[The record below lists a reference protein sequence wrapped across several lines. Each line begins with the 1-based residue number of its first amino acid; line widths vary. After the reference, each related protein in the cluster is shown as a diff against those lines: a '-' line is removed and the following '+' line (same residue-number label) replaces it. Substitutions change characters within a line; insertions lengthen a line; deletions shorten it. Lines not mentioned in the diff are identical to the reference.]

1 MAEHQA
7 LVQVL
12 PVQLADR
19 AQGRARGGNV
29 ASVETSGPTVDDA
42 IDTALEKLDLDEDQV
57 ELEILSEG
65 GDGQPARVRAT
76 PRSEVVTEPAA
87 AAAAEGNGEVE
98 WDESL
103 ATAGR
108 EIVED
113 LLDYMGFPGDVD
125 ILAAGKEN
133 GTPTLTLAIVDG
145 ESMGALIGRRGETLQ
160 AFQFITQLLV
170 NRRLGHWTRVLLDIE
185 GYRSR
190 RERYLK
196 DTALRA
202 AEKAMRYRESIEL
215 DPMIPSERRIV
226 HLTLASHESVTARN
240 MGARVGVHTSAA
252 YEPGLID
259 TLGGVLVA
267 RIPAEFTTCFVN
279 EYVAGKRRQTI
290 ESVAEKLT
298 YEQLLPEWRNPPV
311 VHLGP
316 LNQELDSALVS
327 RFPRSLVG
335 VTPQGW
341 MRAWGEDGLVS
352 PVDWADADR
361 VLAK

>member
-1 MAEHQA
+1 VPTGFRISIKEHLH
-7 LVQVL
+7 LVSGVR
-12 PVQLADR
+12 PVPRVGRDR
-19 AQGRARGGNV
+19 AARARGGNV

-42 IDTALEKLDLDEDQV
+42 IDAALEKLDLDEDQV

-76 PRSEVVTEPAA
+76 PRGEVVVETV
-87 AAAAEGNGEVE
+87 AAAEAAEPDGEVE
-98 WDESL
+98 WDEGL

-113 LLDYMGFPGDVD
+113 LLDYMGFPGEVDV
-125 ILAAGKEN
+125 LKAGKEN

-226 HLTLASHESVTARN
+226 HLTLAEHESVTTHSEGEGDNR
-240 MGARVGVHTSAA
+240 RVIV
-252 YEPGLID
+252 EPTPD
-259 TLGGVLVA
+259 YVAQHGG
-267 RIPAEFTTCFVN
+267 PAERSERPDRPGGRGGFTRGGRGGGPPRGRSGFGGG
-279 EYVAGKRRQTI
+279 YRR
-290 ESVAEKLT
+290 
-298 YEQLLPEWRNPPV
+298 
-311 VHLGP
+311 
-316 LNQELDSALVS
+316 
-327 RFPRSLVG
+327 
-335 VTPQGW
+335 
-341 MRAWGEDGLVS
+341 
-352 PVDWADADR
+352 
-361 VLAK
+361 

>member
-1 MAEHQA
+1 MAEPTAIPITKMAEHQV
-7 LVQVL
+7 LGQVQ
-12 PVQLADR
+12 PAQSADR
-19 AQGRARGGNV
+19 AQARARGGNV
-29 ASVETSGPTVDDA
+29 ASVETTGPTVDDA
-42 IDTALEKLDLDEDQV
+42 TDAAPEKLGLDEDQV
-57 ELEILSEG
+57 ELQILSEG

-76 PRSEVVTEPAA
+76 PRSEVVSEPSA

-98 WDESL
+98 WDETL

-145 ESMGALIGRRGETLQ
+145 EPMGVLIGRRGETLQ

-202 AEKAMRYRESIEL
+202 AEKAMRYRESQEL

-226 HLTLASHESVTARN
+226 HLTLPDPECVTTHSV
-240 MGARVGVHTSAA
+240 GAG
-252 YEPGLID
+252 D
-259 TLGGVLVA
+259 
-267 RIPAEFTTCFVN
+267 N
-279 EYVAGKRRQTI
+279 RR
-290 ESVAEKLT
+290 
-298 YEQLLPEWRNPPV
+298 
-311 VHLGP
+311 G
-316 LNQELDSALVS
+316 
-327 RFPRSLVG
+327 
-335 VTPQGW
+335 
-341 MRAWGEDGLVS
+341 
-352 PVDWADADR
+352 
-361 VLAK
+361 

>member
-1 MAEHQA
+1 
-7 LVQVL
+7 
-12 PVQLADR
+12 
-19 AQGRARGGNV
+19 V

-42 IDTALEKLDLDEDQV
+42 IDAALEQLDLDEDQV
-57 ELEILSEG
+57 ELEVLSEG
-65 GDGQPARVRAT
+65 GDGQPARVRAR
-76 PRSEVVTEPAA
+76 PR
-87 AAAAEGNGEVE
+87 AEGGVEIETVEVLVEETGPVE

-113 LLDYMGFPGDVD
+113 LLDYMGFPGEVDV
-125 ILAAGKEN
+125 LKAGKEN
-133 GTPTLTLAIVDG
+133 GTPTLTMAIVDG

-226 HLTLASHESVTARN
+226 HLTLAEHESVTTHSEGEGDNR
-240 MGARVGVHTSAA
+240 RVIV
-252 YEPGLID
+252 EP
-259 TLGGVLVA
+259 TPEYVQQHGG
-267 RIPAEFTTCFVN
+267 PAERP
-279 EYVAGKRRQTI
+279 ERPPGPAGRGGFSRGGRGAPRGRGGFGGGYRR
-290 ESVAEKLT
+290 
-298 YEQLLPEWRNPPV
+298 
-311 VHLGP
+311 
-316 LNQELDSALVS
+316 
-327 RFPRSLVG
+327 
-335 VTPQGW
+335 
-341 MRAWGEDGLVS
+341 
-352 PVDWADADR
+352 
-361 VLAK
+361 

>member
-1 MAEHQA
+1 
-7 LVQVL
+7 
-12 PVQLADR
+12 
-19 AQGRARGGNV
+19 V
-29 ASVETSGPTVDDA
+29 ASVETSGPSVDDA
-42 IDTALEKLDLDEDQV
+42 IDAALEKLDLDEDQV
-57 ELEILSEG
+57 DLEILSEG

-76 PRSEVVTEPAA
+76 PRSEIDTSLEQVASADPA
-87 AAAAEGNGEVE
+87 EVE

-113 LLDYMGFPGDVD
+113 LLDYMGFPGEVDV
-125 ILAAGKEN
+125 LRAGKEN
-133 GTPTLTLAIVDG
+133 GTPTLAMAVVDG

-226 HLTLASHESVTARN
+226 HLTLATHEFVTTHSEGEGDNR
-240 MGARVGVHTSAA
+240 RVIV
-252 YEPGLID
+252 EPTPD
-259 TLGGVLVA
+259 YVQQHGG
-267 RIPAEFTTCFVN
+267 PAERSSAP
-279 EYVAGKRRQTI
+279 AGRGGFSRGGRPGGGRGRGGFGGGYRR
-290 ESVAEKLT
+290 
-298 YEQLLPEWRNPPV
+298 
-311 VHLGP
+311 
-316 LNQELDSALVS
+316 
-327 RFPRSLVG
+327 
-335 VTPQGW
+335 
-341 MRAWGEDGLVS
+341 
-352 PVDWADADR
+352 
-361 VLAK
+361 

>member
-1 MAEHQA
+1 MEFTAMSEHLGQVPVRPAQRVDRDQA
-7 LVQVL
+7 RQ
-12 PVQLADR
+12 
-19 AQGRARGGNV
+19 RGGNV
-29 ASVETSGPTVDDA
+29 ASVETTGPTVDDA
-42 IDTALEKLDLDEDQV
+42 IDAVLDKLDLDEDQV

-76 PRSEVVTEPAA
+76 PRSEITGQTETAVLTAAGPDDEPAA
-87 AAAAEGNGEVE
+87 EAE

-125 ILAAGKEN
+125 VLGAGKEN
-133 GTPTLTLAIVDG
+133 GTPTLTMAVVDG

-196 DTALRA
+196 DTALRS

-226 HLTLASHESVTARN
+226 HLTLADHESVTTHS
-240 MGARVGVHTSAA
+240 VGEGDNRRIIFEATPEYIAQHGGPVERSERPPA
-252 YEPGLID
+252 PGGR
-259 TLGGVLVA
+259 GGGFS
-267 RIPAEFTTCFVN
+267 RGGGRGGPGGPRGGGRGGFSN
-279 EYVAGKRRQTI
+279 GGGGGGYRR
-290 ESVAEKLT
+290 
-298 YEQLLPEWRNPPV
+298 
-311 VHLGP
+311 
-316 LNQELDSALVS
+316 
-327 RFPRSLVG
+327 
-335 VTPQGW
+335 
-341 MRAWGEDGLVS
+341 
-352 PVDWADADR
+352 
-361 VLAK
+361 

>member
-7 LVQVL
+7 PAQVL
-12 PVQLADR
+12 QAQPADR
-19 AQGRARGGNV
+19 DLARARGGNV
-29 ASVETSGPTVDDA
+29 ASVETTGPTVDDA
-42 IDTALEKLDLDEDQV
+42 IDAALEKLDLDEDQV

-76 PRSEVVTEPAA
+76 PRSEVASTPSPTVTSES
-87 AAAAEGNGEVE
+87 NGEVE
-98 WDESL
+98 WDETL

-125 ILAAGKEN
+125 VLTAGKEN

-202 AEKAMRYRESIEL
+202 AEKAMRYRDSIEL

-226 HLTLASHESVTARN
+226 HLTLAEHESVKTHSEGEGDNR
-240 MGARVGVHTSAA
+240 RVIV
-252 YEPGLID
+252 EP
-259 TLGGVLVA
+259 T
-267 RIPAEFTTCFVN
+267 P
-279 EYVAGKRRQTI
+279 EYVAQHGGPAERSERPPDRGGPGARGGGGFSRGGRGGPPRGRGGFGGGGGGFRDRR
-290 ESVAEKLT
+290 
-298 YEQLLPEWRNPPV
+298 
-311 VHLGP
+311 
-316 LNQELDSALVS
+316 
-327 RFPRSLVG
+327 
-335 VTPQGW
+335 
-341 MRAWGEDGLVS
+341 
-352 PVDWADADR
+352 
-361 VLAK
+361 

>member
-1 MAEHQA
+1 M
-7 LVQVL
+7 
-12 PVQLADR
+12 
-19 AQGRARGGNV
+19 
-29 ASVETSGPTVDDA
+29 ASVETAGPTVDDA
-42 IDTALEKLDLDEDQV
+42 IDAALEQLDLDEDQV

-65 GDGQPARVRAT
+65 ADGQPARVRAT
-76 PRSEVVTEPAA
+76 PRGEVHVEAEDVGAA
-87 AAAAEGNGEVE
+87 VAAPQGNGEVE
-98 WDESL
+98 WDEAL

-145 ESMGALIGRRGETLQ
+145 DSMGALIGRRGETLQ

-226 HLTLASHESVTARN
+226 HLTLAGHESVITQSEGEGDNR
-240 MGARVGVHTSAA
+240 RVIVEATSEYIA
-252 YEPGLID
+252 LH
-259 TLGGVLVA
+259 GG
-267 RIPAEFTTCFVN
+267 PAERTERPPAPGGRGGPGGGFSRGGRGGPGGGPRGGRGGFS
-279 EYVAGKRRQTI
+279 GGFRR
-290 ESVAEKLT
+290 
-298 YEQLLPEWRNPPV
+298 
-311 VHLGP
+311 
-316 LNQELDSALVS
+316 
-327 RFPRSLVG
+327 
-335 VTPQGW
+335 
-341 MRAWGEDGLVS
+341 
-352 PVDWADADR
+352 
-361 VLAK
+361 